1 MEILVRLV
9 ESFYRKIV
17 TPTDQRLIDLTFAAE
32 PKQAAVD
39 ALMKEWDIE
48 AEGGGKACLLSY
60 VLHAHPELDFG
71 GYTAPRLKGLFVR
84 NRFANL
90 QLVAHFTKVGRVLNR
105 EGLTPLVI
113 KGGAMKFLR
122 PELPRDMGDIDF
134 VLPTRADVERVC
146 SLVRELDYQGE
157 IGGSGGRGSDPGE
170 YVLVNMSLLHK
181 VVYDTLGVI

>member
-113 KGGAMKFLR
+113 KGG
-122 PELPRDMGDIDF
+122 
-134 VLPTRADVERVC
+134 
-146 SLVRELDYQGE
+146 
-157 IGGSGGRGSDPGE
+157 GGRGSDPGE